1 MKFISLSS
9 KIKFLASVC
18 CTSALLL
25 SNAYADNF
33 VQVHPKPQ
41 HKIQPPTKIDR
52 TIQKEIQKHPKNT
65 ALIIDARTG
74 KILSTVPLKNFNT
87 KKSPKII
94 PQKTPPKNNK
104 ILPYKM
110 KEEHLELL

>member
-1 MKFISLSS
+1 MYVAQVLYCFQMPMQITSFKSIQNQNK
-9 KIKFLASVC
+9 KIKPL
-18 CTSALLL
+18 TK
-25 SNAYADNF
+25 F
-33 VQVHPKPQ
+33 VRP
-41 HKIQPPTKIDR
+41 IQN
-52 TIQKEIQKHPKNT
+52 EIKNT
-65 ALIIDARTG
+65 PNNPPCIIDARTG

-110 KEEHLELL
+110 KEERLELL

>member
-33 VQVHPKPQ
+33 VQVHPKPKQ
-41 HKIQPPTKIDR
+41 KIQPLTKIDR
-52 TIQKEIQKHPKNT
+52 TIQNEIQKHPNNT
-65 ALIIDARTG
+65 AFIIDARTG

-94 PQKTPPKNNK
+94 PQKTPQKNNK

-110 KEEHLELL
+110 KEERLELL

>member
-41 HKIQPPTKIDR
+41 HKIQPPTKMDR
-52 TIQKEIQKHPKNT
+52 TIQNEIQKHPKNT
-65 ALIIDARTG
+65 AFIIDARTG

-87 KKSPKII
+87 KKSPKNY
-94 PQKTPPKNNK
+94 PTKNTPKKQQDSP
-104 ILPYKM
+104 L
-110 KEEHLELL
+110 

>member
-1 MKFISLSS
+1 MYVAQVLYCFQMPMQI
-9 KIKFLASVC
+9 
-18 CTSALLL
+18 TSFK
-25 SNAYADNF
+25 SIQNPN
-33 VQVHPKPQ
+33 K
-41 HKIQPPTKIDR
+41 KIQPLTKIDR
-52 TIQKEIQKHPKNT
+52 TIQNEIQKHPNNT
-65 ALIIDARTG
+65 AFIIDARTG

-110 KEEHLELL
+110 KEERLELL

>member
-33 VQVHPKPQ
+33 VQVHPKPKQ
-41 HKIQPPTKIDR
+41 KIQPLTKIDR
-52 TIQKEIQKHPKNT
+52 TIQNEIQNT
-65 ALIIDARTG
+65 PTI
-74 KILSTVPLKNFNT
+74 PLLLLMHAQE
-87 KKSPKII
+87 KSS
-94 PQKTPPKNNK
+94 Q
-104 ILPYKM
+104 LCR
-110 KEEHLELL
+110 